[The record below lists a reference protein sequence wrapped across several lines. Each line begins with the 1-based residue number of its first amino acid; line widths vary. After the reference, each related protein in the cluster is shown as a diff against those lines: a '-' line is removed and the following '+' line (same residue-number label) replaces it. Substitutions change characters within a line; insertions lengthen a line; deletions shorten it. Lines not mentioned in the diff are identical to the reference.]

1 MRFTGKT
8 EINAPLNASFAAIA
22 DFEAYERHAKRSG
35 AEVERVDALNRPGP
49 GMMWAIRMELRGK
62 LQKIEIELAD
72 YDPPNKLIFTG
83 GTDSFDAE
91 VLLELITLSARE
103 TRATITIDLKP
114 KSLAARLI
122 LQSAR
127 LTKGS
132 INKRIRKRLNRFAE
146 EIEGRV
152 RAS

>member
-35 AEVERVDALNRPGP
+35 AEVERVDALSSPGP

-91 VLLELITLSARE
+91 VLLELIALSARE

-114 KSLAARLI
+114 KTLAARLI

-132 INKRIRKRLNRFAE
+132 INKRIRKRLNKFAE

>member
-1 MRFTGKT
+1 MRFTSKT
-8 EINAPLNASFAAIA
+8 DINAPLNASFAAIA
-22 DFEAYERHAKRSG
+22 DFEAYERHANRTG
-35 AEVERVDALNRPGP
+35 AEGTRVDALSRPGP

-72 YDPPNKLIFTG
+72 YEPPNKLIFTG

-91 VLLELITLSARE
+91 VLVELIALSARE
-103 TRATITIDLKP
+103 TRATMTVDLKP
-114 KSLAARLI
+114 KTLAARLI

-132 INKRIRKRLNRFAE
+132 ITKRIRKRLNKFAL
-146 EIEGRV
+146 EIEDRV
-152 RAS
+152 NTA